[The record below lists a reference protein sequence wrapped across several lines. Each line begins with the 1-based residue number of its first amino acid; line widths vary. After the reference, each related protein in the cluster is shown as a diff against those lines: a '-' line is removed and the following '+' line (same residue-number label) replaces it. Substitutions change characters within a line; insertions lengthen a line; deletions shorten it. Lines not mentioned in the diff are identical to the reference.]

1 MKVIGITGPTGA
13 GKTTA
18 LNVLRSMGAEVVDA
32 DAVYHR
38 LLLECEALKTR
49 LIGSFGE
56 NILDRE
62 GKIDRKRLAR
72 AVYPDR
78 LEELNALTHPYVVE
92 AVETKLAAV
101 KSMDRPILAID
112 AIALVESGLAHRC
125 DRVVAVLAPKELRLR
140 RIMVRDGI
148 GETYAR
154 RRIEAQKPD
163 DFYRECSDQV
173 LENGEGDTPEE
184 FQKRALKLFQE
195 ILA

>member
-1 MKVIGITGPTGA
+1 
-13 GKTTA
+13 
-18 LNVLRSMGAEVVDA
+18 
-32 DAVYHR
+32 
-38 LLLECEALKTR
+38 
-49 LIGSFGE
+49 
-56 NILDRE
+56 
-62 GKIDRKRLAR
+62 
-72 AVYPDR
+72 
-78 LEELNALTHPYVVE
+78 
-92 AVETKLAAV
+92 
-101 KSMDRPILAID
+101 MDRPILAID